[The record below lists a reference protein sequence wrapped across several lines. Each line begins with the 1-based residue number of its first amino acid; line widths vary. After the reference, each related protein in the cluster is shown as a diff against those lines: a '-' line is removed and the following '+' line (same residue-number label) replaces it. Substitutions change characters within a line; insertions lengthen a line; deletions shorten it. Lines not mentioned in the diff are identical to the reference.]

1 MNELGLLIP
10 DIKIDN
16 PQPDPDLW
24 NTTAINWENAFRL
37 WNEIN
42 LITDIDYQR
51 LDLFEDEQVS
61 LTQTIQDIRD
71 IEKVFTDF
79 SKSFSLPASSKN
91 NLLFRHYYRTDIEE
105 NLIADSIFNANTK
118 LRAILELNYKNFR
131 NGYIVLNGV
140 KLKNNQPESYNIT
153 FFGETVTLK
162 DKIKDR
168 KLSELDFSQFDHS
181 YNVSTVK
188 QGLQS
193 FVNVL
198 NGQATS
204 KAHVI
209 YPLISHTDRFI
220 FDSSNQGVLT
230 SQERSSTTRNLFSDG
245 CGSQATS
252 GSGATERLGSTMGFT
267 FNDLKPALRVIDI
280 INVIAQDPTIGLKF
294 SDDFFKETGMFGDLY
309 MWLHRNKGEIGVT
322 PSNESNVSNII
333 LNKIQSFTATQ
344 GTVNEFFS
352 ILPTSNFAPT
362 FDGGIFR
369 FVTQR
374 LESRIGVIESMQIN
388 WKITPQTSNKKFTAK
403 LRRAGTGEIITA
415 ATYQQTGFIRLQH
428 LFEGDLDFTQPL
440 MQHNVE
446 FVIETTETS
455 LNLTYELSFTRV
467 VEGQSNNAD
476 NFTATV
482 LAGIVEPDSL
492 VETIFV
498 QNNIPDISILEFLTG
513 LFKTF
518 NLTAF
523 IESDLASDNYGDV
536 VVKTLDSFYAGG
548 TNRDITEFVDVTQS
562 ESNFSVPFNDIEF
575 KFADP
580 KTFGAFYFEKLNN
593 RQLGSVKASGIGNS
607 GRDPRLNRGRD
618 YRISLPFEK
627 MFFERLRN
635 VNGSAFTKIGYGF
648 FVDSDQNPTVNK
660 PLLFFNESTLCQGI
674 QMLDGQSAGNPATIT
689 TYNRPSN
696 VKSGTQ
702 SVVIAVNASESSAVS
717 FKYLNPTNFADVTV
731 SVSPN
736 SSTTIN
742 PIVTGSL
749 QRTSAVTSESNITT
763 TFTTVTAGQTLH
775 FSIEEDPFNDT
786 PETSTLFENFY
797 KQYIRDVFTYKRRLK
812 KYKALLPQKFL
823 LRYKLADT
831 IVINNTEFIINKIT
845 TNLQTGESSLELL
858 SKINTIS

>member
-193 FVNVL
+193 FVNVI
-198 NGQATS
+198 NGEPTS

-209 YPLISHTDRFI
+209 YPLISHTNRFI
-220 FDSSNQGVLT
+220 FDSTEGGVLT
-230 SQERSSTTRNLFSDG
+230 SQDRSSTTRNLFAS
-245 CGSQATS
+245 GSQTTS
-252 GSGATERLGSTMGFT
+252 GSGATERLGSTMGFA

-280 INVIAQDPTIGLKF
+280 IDVIAQDPTIGLKF

-309 MWLHRNKGEIGVT
+309 MWLHRNKGEIGIT

-344 GTVNEFFS
+344 GTVVQFFQ
-352 ILPTSNFAPT
+352 ILPTTNFPPT

-369 FVTQR
+369 FRTQR
-374 LESRIGVIESMQIN
+374 LESSIGVIETMQIS
-388 WKITPQTSNKKFTAK
+388 WKITPQTSSKKFTAK

-428 LFEGDLDFTQPL
+428 SFEGDSNFTEPL
-440 MQHNVE
+440 TQHNVE

-455 LNLTYELSFTRV
+455 LNLTYELTFTR
-467 VEGQSNNAD
+467 ETSGHTTSAD

-482 LAGIVEPDSL
+482 QAGIVEPDSL

-523 IESDLASDNYGDV
+523 IESDLASDDYGDV

-548 TNRDITEFVDVTQS
+548 TNRDITEFVDLTQS

-731 SVSPN
+731 SVSPD

>member
-198 NGQATS
+198 NGEATN

-220 FDSSNQGVLT
+220 YDSSNGGVLT
-230 SQERSSTTRNLFSDG
+230 SQERSSTTRNLYAS
-245 CGSQATS
+245 GSQT
-252 GSGATERLGSTMGFT
+252 TQNENQPNERLGSTMGFT

-280 INVIAQDPTIGLKF
+280 IDVIAQDPTIGLKF

-403 LRRAGTGEIITA
+403 LRKAGTGEIITA

-428 LFEGDLDFTQPL
+428 LFEGDPDFTQPL

-467 VEGQSNNAD
+467 AEGQSNNAD

-523 IESDLASDNYGDV
+523 IESDLASDDYGDV

-660 PLLFFNESTLCQGI
+660 PLLFFNESTATAGI
-674 QMLDGQSAGNPATIT
+674 QMIDGQSAGNPATIT

-731 SVSPN
+731 SVSPD

-749 QRTSAVTSESNITT
+749 QRTSAVTSEANITT
-763 TFTTVTAGQTLH
+763 TFTTVIAGQTLH